1 MTGSPSGSAATFDP
15 PAGWQRGEFWGNLIR
30 EGASQ
35 PLDVALA
42 SLLLALLF
50 VGRAALPHERP
61 RLRMPLAMLT
71 VYLGSLPIRAG
82 LLSAGRE
89 AAYGAVRVGSM
100 VALIW
105 GLIGVCGLLVF
116 DLVGHRLGVPKIIRD
131 VTTTIACMIALV
143 TILSKSGVNLLSLI
157 TTSAVLTAVIGLALQ
172 DTLGNLLS
180 GIALQLESSVA
191 IGDWIRVDERA
202 IGQVMEIRW
211 RSLVLQTK
219 NGDTVIIPNGLFSK
233 GVITNFNKD
242 GLENRRWVYF
252 NVHLRHPPNQVQAL
266 MLKALEGLP
275 NVSTTTPP
283 DCIVWAFKDSYLEY
297 AIRYRLI
304 DYRPD
309 DSTDSEVRKRV
320 WYALHR
326 HNIEIP
332 YPGHNVF
339 VTELN
344 AAREH
349 DKAERERARR
359 LEAIAKVTFLQP
371 LDEADRTELAACMR
385 HEVFGR
391 GELILRAGEPGDSLY
406 LLSSGAVT
414 IRIGSNGLEQD
425 LATLNPGDF
434 FGEMSLLTG
443 EPRHATAI
451 AREDS
456 DCYVIDRALFQRVL
470 QRRGQLADEIGR
482 LLAERQLALEQQQEG
497 LSARAALLHTE
508 HQALIERIKTFFGL
522 G

>member
-1 MTGSPSGSAATFDP
+1 MSAPSASVTAFEP
-15 PAGWQRGEFWGNLIR
+15 PAGWQRGDLWGNLVL
-30 EGASQ
+30 ETASQ
-35 PLDVALA
+35 PLDVVLA
-42 SLLLALLF
+42 ALLLILLF
-50 VGRAALPHERP
+50 IGRAALGAHERA

-71 VYLGSLPIRAG
+71 VYLVSLPIRAG

-89 AAYGAVRVGSM
+89 AAYCAVRVGGT
-100 VALIW
+100 VALTW
-105 GLIGVCGLLVF
+105 GLIGVGGLLVF
-116 DLVGHRLGVPKIIRD
+116 DLVGHRLGIPRIIRD
-131 VTTTIACMIALV
+131 VTTTIACVISLV
-143 TILSKSGVNLLSLI
+143 TILSRSGVNLLSLI

-242 GLENRRWVYF
+242 GLQNRRWVYF
-252 NVHLRHPPNQVQAL
+252 NVHLRHPPNQVQKVVLNAL
-266 MLKALEGLP
+266 DGVP
-275 NVSTTTPP
+275 NVSAETPP
-283 DCIVWAFKDSYLEY
+283 DCIVWAFKESYLEY

-309 DSTDSEVRKRV
+309 DPTDSEVRKRV

-349 DKAERERARR
+349 DKADRERVRR
-359 LEAIAKVTFLQP
+359 LEALAKVTFLAP
-371 LDEADRTELAACMR
+371 LDEADRADLAACMR

-391 GELILRAGEPGDSLY
+391 GEVILRAGEPGDSLY
-406 LLSSGAVT
+406 LLSGGEVT
-414 IRIGSNGLEQD
+414 IRIGASGLEED
-425 LATLNPGDF
+425 LATLRAGDF
-434 FGEMSLLTG
+434 FGEMSLMTG
-443 EPRHATAI
+443 EPRHATVI
-451 AREDS
+451 AKDDS

-470 QRRGQLADEIGR
+470 ARRRELAGEIGR
-482 LLAERQLALEQQQEG
+482 LLAEREVALKHKQEG
-497 LSARAALLHTE
+497 LSARVALHSE
-508 HQALIERIKTFFGL
+508 HQALIERIKVFFGL